1 MRFGVAVARR
11 GWCRAG
17 DIVNTRP
24 VSEFLSFL
32 GEEGLMADAVDGQS
46 RGQEILGDP
55 QAIHHLKKSIAEGR
69 TGSRRCWS
77 RWPCGL
83 RLRRPSRGVATST
96 SWTGRPSTGCFW
108 LNAFWRRWTA
118 LLPEEAKRELL
129 FTGDV
134 SGSVSGEG
142 FKDLLGHQKYSA
154 YLNYWYGVVIE
165 EAVVQCVEEEEWK
178 RIHSGGVQSPS
189 GVTDLAFRRV
199 YGLDQDT
206 LLKLFREKKGY
217 PASESMT
224 LTEIKEFTYWLFKYR
239 LQNSEGARVASDTRK
254 GILFLEKMRQEGRAR

>member
-1 MRFGVAVARR
+1 MK
-11 GWCRAG
+11 
-17 DIVNTRP
+17 
-24 VSEFLSFL
+24 
-32 GEEGLMADAVDGQS
+32 DAMDGQGAAS
-46 RGQEILGDP
+46 DDLANNA
-55 QAIHHLKKSIAEGR
+55 QAIEHLKSSLAQGKDWIRSLLESMA
-69 TGSRRCWS
+69 
-77 RWPCGL
+77 L
-83 RLRRPSRGVATST
+83 
-96 SWTGRPSTGCFW
+96 WT
-108 LNAFWRRWTA
+108 
-118 LLPEEAKRELL
+118 LPEETFRKRRNKYLLDGEAFDWLLLAERLLAEVDGLVPEEARRELL

-134 SGSVSGEG
+134 SGSVSGEE

-154 YLNYWYGVVIE
+154 YLNYWYGVVVE

-189 GVTDLAFRRV
+189 GVTDLAYHRV
-199 YGLDQDT
+199 YGLDQET

-239 LQNSEGARVASDTRK
+239 LQNSDGARVASDTRK